1 MLTETQLK
9 IILILL
15 DNEGHAEWELASIL
29 KMKTSNLN
37 PILKKLE
44 DLKIIYQGDRRDS
57 QNKRKRHQKGD
68 YKEIPYY
75 LTEDLEYIKVMI
87 REIIE
92 SNRIL
97 DTGFLLEIVRE
108 STYIKA
114 MGKKFGSDFAPNIAG
129 EIRAN
134 YSPYIDRGFSDIL
147 NILRNGGLSFPFLEG
162 DWGGDDLNMIL
173 EKRLEMNCGTSS
185 SLKRWYARY
194 LRSHRDQV

>member
-15 DNEGHAEWELASIL
+15 DNNGHAEWELAAIM

-75 LTEDLEYIKVMI
+75 LTNDLEYIKVMI

-92 SNRIL
+92 SNLIL
-97 DTGFLLEIVRE
+97 DTGFVLEVIKK
-108 STYIKA
+108 SAYIKEMA
-114 MGKKFGSDFAPNIAG
+114 KKFGSDFAPNIAG

-134 YSPYIDRGFSDIL
+134 YSPYIDQGFSDIL
-147 NILRNGGLSFPFLEG
+147 NILKNGGLSIPFLEG
-162 DWGGDDLNMIL
+162 DWCGDLDMIQ
-173 EKRLEMNCGTSS
+173 EKRLEMNYGKS
-185 SLKRWYARY
+185 SLKRWYTRY
-194 LRSHRDQV
+194 LRRHRDQV